1 MMEVI
6 LKILEAFSMKQ
17 LQPIIIIVA
26 IFLVLTFLLPTL
38 LVTPTISSSKEE
50 PQTKKEALKEKE
62 EVTEVAVFRYATNE
76 IETIPLEEYVTGV
89 VASEMPAE
97 FELEALKAQA
107 LTARTYILN
116 QLLHGDKTSLPEGAD
131 ITDTTAHQ
139 VYKNKEEVSKIKGWK
154 KIHQAVEETAGEI
167 LTYDGKPITAA
178 FFSTS
183 NGYTENAEE
192 YWQNQIPY
200 LKSVES
206 PWDKHAPTFEVQT
219 KIPLNEFQQKL
230 GITLTGDELG
240 EIKKRTT
247 GKKIAQIEL
256 AGKTFTGREIRE
268 KLNLRSTDFTWE
280 QKGNEIMITTRGYGH
295 GVGMSQYGANGMA
308 KEGKDYRDIVTHY
321 YKDIEIVRADDILDD
336 GKYVLKE

>member
-26 IFLVLTFLLPTL
+26 LFLVLTFLLPTL
-38 LVTPTISSSKEE
+38 LVTPTISSSKEL
-50 PQTKKEALKEKE
+50 QTKKETLKEKE
-62 EVTEVAVFRYATNE
+62 EVTEVAVFRSATNE

-97 FELEALKAQA
+97 FEMEALKAQA

-116 QLLHGDKTSLPEGAD
+116 QLLHGDKTNLPEGAD

-139 VYKNKEEVSKIKGWK
+139 VYKNKEEVSKIKEWK

-167 LTYDGKPITAA
+167 LTYEGKPITAA

-183 NGYTENAEE
+183 NGFTENAEE

-206 PWDKHAPTFEVQT
+206 PWDKNAPTFEVET
-219 KIPLNEFQQKL
+219 KIPINEFQQKL
-230 GITLTGDELG
+230 GITITGDELG
-240 EIKKRTT
+240 EIKQRTT

-280 QKGNEIMITTRGYGH
+280 QKGNEIIITTRGYGH

-308 KEGKDYRDIVTHY
+308 QEGKDYREIVTHY
-321 YKDIEIVRADDILDD
+321 YKDIEIVRADDILDN